1 MVLSGNF
8 EDEIEYMKQYIG
20 FFFFI
25 SILTITCSPNNV
37 KSDANIVKILDS
49 AKLKGTF
56 ALMENGSA
64 EFTITNLSMYKDSA
78 FAPLN
83 TFFTVPSLIALDR
96 GYINHTA
103 NSWVP
108 TDSVAYYQS
117 IIEKIGRV
125 DLLKVLDSI
134 HYGKGIISKDLNS
147 FWKDSS
153 LRITPDEQLG
163 LIKKLYFNQL
173 PFQKRSQDIYKQ
185 MILKENNTSYK
196 LSYVYGSAVSAST
209 ANWILGYV
217 EENKHPYFFVMY
229 VVDQNAQP
237 KNKEANTVAV
247 LKSILMQQGFLKG
260 LR

>member
-25 SILTITCSPNNV
+25 SIFTIACSPNNV

-49 AKLKGTF
+49 AKMKGTF

-78 FAPLN
+78 FAPFN

-103 NSWVP
+103 TSWIGN
-108 TDSVAYYQS
+108 DSLAYYQG
-117 IIEKIGRV
+117 IIEKIGRA

-147 FWKDSS
+147 FWRDNS

-185 MILKENNTSYK
+185 MILKENNASYK
-196 LSYVYGSAVSAST
+196 LSYVYGSGGNTSAT
-209 ANWILGYV
+209 NWIIGYV

-229 VVDQNAQP
+229 VVDQNVQS
-237 KNKEANTVAV
+237 KNNEAKTLAV
-247 LKSILMQQGFLKG
+247 LKSILTQQGFLKG